1 MKVNNTIRL
10 RTEPG
15 LSKNIYLK
23 VDQEFDTIDFLSLKI
38 TQSDAYRNFC
48 SDYGVVA
55 GRVIANEGFG
65 VSNAK
70 VCVFIPLSSEDSE
83 NQAISSQYPYSTPT
97 DTDTQ
102 GVRFNLLPKIGRN
115 FTLSV
120 RIPDDS
126 SGNSVTPG
134 EYSSSNNSTSL
145 GTFEAGSTWEVSD
158 TSPNYTTY
166 TRNVIG
172 NGPQVP
178 VGTFPS
184 KFQTLDSDLLVEIYD
199 KYYKFS
205 TKTNSSGDYMIFGVP
220 TGTKTVHM
228 DVDLS
233 DAGSA
238 TLTPDDF
245 VELGFPPSSFDLT
258 NNKFKSSTNL
268 DTLPQIEAQNL
279 SVDVVPFWGNTEQC
293 EIGITRLDFKLT
305 KTIIPSALLVFQ
317 AFTNKNGE
325 YISNG
330 CGNIVNGNLN
340 GNSYTPIGN
349 MQPLG
354 VTVGGTTNLEP
365 NEPVGAPTL
374 TEKSFP
380 NGNVI
385 YSIPMYNDRYVT
397 NEVGDLVPSNDDDV
411 GIPTSGAYKI
421 MVWATQGNKQGFT
434 DGDGTALHLINKTI
448 PYHYDLKNGKQQI
461 YTPGMVN
468 RAKDG
473 DIGDTSRLRI
483 RSLSSS
489 NLSYPSTGKKDGDNS
504 FGAFDLSEQGGGF
517 SWAPVYGSLYFP
529 RFEYKEGGS
538 PTYCKKTAGDTDLY
552 TNYGQSN
559 FLYYYLAANNSAY
572 WAVTPINI
580 TDLLQNFLPFGGNL
594 NVTSANNGLYGDN
607 QDTVA
612 FGGNAGTNANNP
624 ADIDMA
630 NQSYAFGVEGFAQT
644 TNGTAI
650 DWTFND
656 PTKLNKFIPALPSN
670 FENKYFVRIN
680 KYTSSGSASAERID
694 PGRYFIYFGLKED
707 NNVLKSLKDFL

>member
-97 DTDTQ
+97 DTDTE

-120 RIPDDS
+120 RIPNDS

-158 TSPNYTTY
+158 TSFNYTTY
-166 TRNVIG
+166 ARNVIG

-258 NNKFKSSTNL
+258 NNKFKASTNL

-317 AFTNKNGE
+317 AFTNTSNL

-330 CGNIVNGNLN
+330 CGSIVGPGNDDD
-340 GNSYTPIGN
+340 YTSIGN

-354 VTVGGTTNLEP
+354 VTVGGTTNLDD
-365 NEPVGAPTL
+365 GPTL

-397 NEVGDLVPSNDDDV
+397 NEVGDLVPSTDDDV

-421 MVWATQGNKQGFT
+421 MVWATQGNQQG
-434 DGDGTALHLINKTI
+434 GEGNGTALHLINKTI

-468 RAKDG
+468 RAKNG
-473 DIGDTSRLRI
+473 NIGDTNRLRI
-483 RSLSSS
+483 RSSSSS
-489 NLSYPSTGKKDGDNS
+489 NLSYPSTGKASSGQKS
-504 FGAFDLSEQGGGF
+504 FGAFDLNDGNAGF

-529 RFEYKEGGS
+529 RFQYKESGN
-538 PTYCKKTAGDTDLY
+538 PTYCKKTATDSGGY
-552 TNYGQSN
+552 SDYGQSAFVYVDN
-559 FLYYYLAANNSAY
+559 QLNTTVTTTAY

-580 TDLLQNFLPFGGNL
+580 TDLLQIFLPFGGNL
-594 NVTSANNGLYGDN
+594 NVTSANNGLYGNN
-607 QDTVA
+607 QDTDV

-624 ADIDMA
+624 AGIEMA

-644 TNGTAI
+644 TAGTAI

-656 PTKLNKFIPALPSN
+656 PTKLNKFISAQPNN

-680 KYTSSGSASAERID
+680 KFTGSGSASDERID
-694 PGRYFIYFGLKED
+694 PGRYFIYFGLTEN